1 MKIEPSQ
8 FAERDMSK
16 LIKGAVVPRPI
27 AWVSTINEE
36 GIPNLAPFSFFTVAS
51 MEPIT
56 LCFSVGGSGRV
67 KDTLEN
73 VRATKAF
80 VVNIVN
86 EQLANQM
93 YETSKAYPPDT
104 DEFLQA
110 GLTSV
115 PGEKVS
121 SPRVAAAPVQ
131 MECELDRIIDIG
143 SNSLVLG
150 RLVCYHIQDEVYM
163 ETDKVDPEALQV
175 IGRMAGDY
183 THIDDFFELPGQEGT
198 FSNSHETK

>member
-93 YETSKAYPPDT
+93 YETSKAYPPET
-104 DEFLQA
+104 DEFSQA
-110 GLTSV
+110 GLTAV
-115 PGEKVS
+115 PGERIS

-183 THIDDFFELPGQEGT
+183 THIDDFFGLPGQEGT
-198 FSNSHETK
+198 SRDSQKTK

>member
-1 MKIEPSQ
+1 MKIEQSQ
-8 FAERDMSK
+8 FTERDMSK
-16 LIKGAVVPRPI
+16 LVKGAVVPRPI

-51 MEPIT
+51 MDPIT
-56 LCFSVGGSGRV
+56 LCYSVGGSGRV

-93 YETSKAYPPDT
+93 NETSKAHPPET
-104 DEFLQA
+104 DEFSIT
-110 GLTSV
+110 GLAAV

-121 SPRVAAAPVQ
+121 PPRVAAAPVQ

-150 RLVCYHIQDEVYM
+150 RLVCFHIQDEVYM
-163 ETDKVDPEALQV
+163 EKDKVDPEALKV

-183 THIDDFFELPGQEGT
+183 THIDDFFMLPGRKGA
-198 FSNSHETK
+198 SRDSHETT